1 MKLYTINT
9 GFFKLDGG
17 AMFGVVPKALWNK
30 LIPADENNLCNW
42 AMRCLLVEIDDRLI
56 LIDNGIGTKQDERF
70 FSHYYLNG
78 DDNLEKSLHS
88 HGFRKDDITDVFLT
102 HLHFDHCGG
111 SINYNQS
118 KSIYEPAF
126 KNAIYM
132 ERHAA
137 RAFVRGIRHKPR
149 ANPAPADAAPGGM
162 TDPAWR
168 RGYAVLAGLGLHFE
182 LQTPWWHLHEAAQLA
197 RDFPDTPIILNH
209 TGLPT
214 DRGGAGIS
222 AWRWAMDGLAQCRN
236 VAVKISGLG
245 QAGSPWTVAANGD
258 IVRATIDTF
267 GIDRAM
273 FASNFPVDGLCA
285 DFSTILGGFD
295 EITRDLS
302 AAERRALFHDNAVRH
317 YRMTT

>member
-88 HGFRKDDITDVFLT
+88 HGFSMDDITDVFLT

-126 KNAIYM
+126 KNAIYWSN
-132 ERHAA
+132 EDHWTWATVPN
-137 RAFVRGIRHKPR
+137 VREKASFLKENILPIKESGQLKFTTEGSELY
-149 ANPAPADAAPGGM
+149 PG
-162 TDPAWR
+162 
-168 RGYAVLAGLGLHFE
+168 FK
-182 LQTPWWHLHEAAQLA
+182 
-197 RDFPDTPIILNH
+197 IIY
-209 TGLPT
+209 
-214 DRGGAGIS
+214 
-222 AWRWAMDGLAQCRN
+222 
-236 VAVKISGLG
+236 
-245 QAGSPWTVAANGD
+245 ANGHTD
-258 IVRATIDTF
+258 AMMLPQLNYQGKTIVFMADLMPSIAHLPLPYVMGYDTRPLITMQEKAAFLEKSVTENFVLFFEHDAVNECCSLQSTEKGVRVKDTF
-267 GIDRAM
+267 KLEEWI
-273 FASNFPVDGLCA
+273 
-285 DFSTILGGFD
+285 
-295 EITRDLS
+295 
-302 AAERRALFHDNAVRH
+302 
-317 YRMTT
+317 